1 MSELFIDNNEPKL
14 LKDLKGME
22 KYITQMN
29 KWYNTLEKKFILAI
43 HGDNGCGKSLLA
55 RLFLED
61 KDYNL
66 LYFDISS
73 YKSKTH
79 IYDKIKESFKSFDI
93 YSILLNKKKKLGYI
107 IDNIDNSILS
117 KNDILDLHSLFIKN
131 DTVRPVIIIGKFNK
145 NPNYPKKKIETMKI
159 YPPTETTLVKIGK
172 DMIKKCNFDICDIT
186 LRRIIAKC
194 QLDIRK
200 LLILLEYINK
210 NDEIDIKNIVT
221 KDCDYNLFTDFGN
234 LMSSYKKI
242 ELSEILGDQIILLNF
257 TCHQNIY
264 NYLITNCK
272 KNTEHYLYDFN
283 KRIYESIDYEYIM
296 NKTQQWDFL
305 NYLYYNGPKYISYT
319 YDKIKKNK
327 NVNIE
332 IDYPKYCYISN
343 QKNLYKKYI
352 QIFRY
357 YDFYDSITED
367 NFISFIEHLFKNKD
381 KYEDIFNKL
390 KKEDINNLTKVI
402 T

>member
-22 KYITQMN
+22 KYVSQMD
-29 KWYNTLEKKFILAI
+29 KWYKTLEKKFILAI
-43 HGDNGCGKSLLA
+43 LGDNGCGKSLLA

-93 YSILLNKKKKLGYI
+93 CSILLNKKKKLGYI

-131 DTVRPVIIIGKFNK
+131 DTIRPVIIIGKFNK

-172 DMIKKCNFDICDIT
+172 DMIKKCNFDICDIN

-200 LLILLEYINK
+200 LLILLEYFNK
-210 NDEIDIKNIVT
+210 NGEIDIKNIVT